1 VLLKSKASSTSLLR
15 PTPPSPEQHERMST
29 TQIALDRIN
38 AVLNAAGLD
47 DTIFSLRD
55 ANSSLFLLLFKKL
68 FARTLPGV
76 QAAPVGEQEHAANYE
91 VLLRAIGDDVLG
103 MDLSHLSPTQLAAGE
118 LAPLCNL
125 AEIFSE
131 LCGILL
137 ADEDALPP
145 HHHSSPDEGRL
156 EDGGYGGGHGG
167 GCGGGCGGGYSDM
180 GCERGYGGHRDASY
194 GGGCCGHETSAAR
207 EGLSMASSFSS
218 SAAAAASVASASARP
233 ATAPPRKALS
243 AAEVRR
249 SAAAPAWRGD
259 GVRRPHL
266 GRASAAPRPHLGRT
280 SAAPRL
286 HLGCTSAAPR
296 LHRGWFPL
304 PAARAAVVVAPAW
317 RGDVAAAAR
326 RRPSAARGDGRA
338 REAEEERPLHFKTP
352 SALLQQLQEEPRSS
366 HSLERSSS

>member
-1 VLLKSKASSTSLLR
+1 
-15 PTPPSPEQHERMST
+15 MST

-156 EDGGYGGGHGG
+156 EDGGYG
-167 GCGGGCGGGYSDM
+167 
-180 GCERGYGGHRDASY
+180 
-194 GGGCCGHETSAAR
+194 
-207 EGLSMASSFSS
+207 
-218 SAAAAASVASASARP
+218 
-233 ATAPPRKALS
+233 
-243 AAEVRR
+243 
-249 SAAAPAWRGD
+249 
-259 GVRRPHL
+259 
-266 GRASAAPRPHLGRT
+266 
-280 SAAPRL
+280 
-286 HLGCTSAAPR
+286 
-296 LHRGWFPL
+296 
-304 PAARAAVVVAPAW
+304 
-317 RGDVAAAAR
+317 
-326 RRPSAARGDGRA
+326 
-338 REAEEERPLHFKTP
+338 
-352 SALLQQLQEEPRSS
+352 
-366 HSLERSSS
+366 